1 MKRLLAPLGVVAVIG
16 GLILARHRRDPVEAY
31 GEHGA
36 EWIEHFDRL
45 GALLVWRSNTGSFL
59 DFLSNSDG
67 PYPPALHI
75 LTLPFGIEAEAVV
88 WTGLGWWILLAV
100 GVALTARGLLPEEP
114 SAAAAGATMALLIP
128 AAHGAAAR
136 YYYDLPMT
144 ALLWL
149 GVGLIVAVEK
159 DWLAG
164 LAGGACAGLAAV
176 VKWTAIPFAG
186 PMLLGAVLARTKG
199 PTVGVIAAVALG
211 AAAPSGGYLAL
222 STHSWVEMMGTF
234 GPNED
239 PMGSVGEAAARSL
252 KADPKLQA
260 PDRSDRSGG
269 RLERLLWYGKSIVV
283 AVLAPAGVLV
293 LLGLLIVAR
302 GRELPWRKLAFLGVP
317 IVGGHVAFV
326 AFIVPPLDERFV
338 MTLAPALGLFGAAAW
353 CALEGRGRAIAGVA
367 SVAVL
372 LGVAVDFHTGDDPS
386 LDPQTTIMM
395 DEPSA
400 GLGLVG
406 SWERRG
412 WGRSDRRRPQP
423 YQLREDVWAIVESV
437 SAQRV
442 GIIGAPLFDTFG
454 DRWWWRYRAR
464 LGEVQGT
471 WGRQGELDVVWLCGD
486 GPPPSGPVDVVV
498 AADTRVTSIDQ
509 PWCPVDGDWD
519 PGLRVAAQPPH
530 VGAVVWLPKGRRA
543 KVVRP

>member
-1 MKRLLAPLGVVAVIG
+1 MKRLLAPVGVLAVIG

-45 GALLVWRSNTGSFL
+45 GTLLVWRSNTGSLL
-59 DFLSNSDG
+59 DFLSASDG
-67 PYPPALHI
+67 PYPPLLHI

-88 WTGLGWWILLAV
+88 WTGLIWWVLLAG
-100 GVALTARGLLPEEP
+100 GVALTARGLLPDEP

-149 GVGLIVAVEK
+149 GVGLIVAVQK
-159 DWLAG
+159 DWIGG

-186 PMLLGAVLARTKG
+186 PMLVGAVLARTRG
-199 PTVGVIAAVALG
+199 PTVGVIVAVALG
-211 AAAPSGGYLAL
+211 ATAPSAGYLAL

-239 PMGSVGEAAARSL
+239 PMGSVGEAATRSL
-252 KADPKLQA
+252 RADPELQA

-269 RLERLLWYGKSIVV
+269 RLERLLWYGKSIVF

-293 LLGLLIVAR
+293 LLALAIAAR
-302 GRELPWRKLAFLGVP
+302 GRELPWRRLALLGGP
-317 IVGGHVAFV
+317 IVGGHIAFV

-338 MTLAPALGLFGAAAW
+338 MTLAPALGLVGVAAW
-353 CALEGRGRAIAGVA
+353 CALAGRTRAVAGIAAVAAMGV
-367 SVAVL
+367 VAI
-372 LGVAVDFHTGDDPS
+372 DFHTGEDLA

-423 YQLREDVWAIVESV
+423 YRLREDVWAIVQSV
-437 SAQRV
+437 SAERV

-486 GPPPSGPVDVVV
+486 DPMPEGVDVVV
-498 AADTRVTSIDQ
+498 AADTRVTPIDR
-509 PWCPVDGDWD
+509 PWCPVAGEWA
-519 PGLRVAAQPPH
+519 PGTRVASSSAH